1 MCERIER
8 TVNDGN
14 TGIIGD
20 GTMRED
26 TGTVI
31 VDQRKGRTDGHVALI
46 QDDSPFHGES
56 ESSVHSSI
64 GGMVG
69 KIHVKAQNHRA
80 PQNLML
86 GATDFGTTQSR
97 HLTPLELYILF
108 LGMEY
113 LEENFEEI
121 LNP

>member
-1 MCERIER
+1 LRRREKVEALSERIER

-46 QDDSPFHGES
+46 QGDSPFHGES
-56 ESSVHSSI
+56 ESSIQSSI

-69 KIHVKAQNHRA
+69 KIHVKVQ
-80 PQNLML
+80 
-86 GATDFGTTQSR
+86 DFGSDRLWNYTKVV
-97 HLTPLELYILF
+97 IL
-108 LGMEY
+108 
-113 LEENFEEI
+113 I
-121 LNP
+121 LLNCIYYS